1 MMLPRENLLF
11 ERYIR
16 GKWRTSKSTEASGRE
31 ALVLLRFEQAPLL
44 RIPLRYESHRS
55 IARVCGLLEK
65 ILLFGSS
72 QGHFYI
78 GFLKMASQCWPSK
91 SNRSSI
97 RYWWVPLEVQSFEP
111 NTFLLKED
119 VSIPHAKSNAQ
130 SETKVPHNRVSTA
143 KFISAVA
150 GIWDYVGQPA
160 NFRTDGSLKCHDIC
174 QKDNL
179 ICYSGGQRKHKF
191 RSTNEESFCNNLTSS
206 SCFSTPAKSN
216 FEDLKT
222 IKKRLLFA
230 SCNRNVSNSFICKNV
245 QVGDSHLPVD
255 SHGID
260 KVASLEVSNDLANPY
275 ESTTRKNILTEVT
288 SNGSDGTYDNCTIAE
303 RNSLADLSA
312 NWSEGGNITSE
323 CGDVSSGN
331 VVNLVENVLQTHGS
345 LYSSYTLQPLKT
357 TKEAIIVLR
366 NPSSGLRFDCNMD
379 LLTDCTLGQ
388 CQQETDSSCAVFE
401 SSGEISA
408 SKDCNV
414 RDNSKKLHDKLVHEQ
429 ESSLK
434 HWLSLQD
441 KIQNA
446 FSKNRHAIAG
456 ALAGA
461 LVSLCL
467 HPVDTVKTVIQANG
481 MGQTSSYLIVRR
493 IISEKGILGLYR
505 GIASNIASSAPIS
518 AIYTFT
524 YESVKGALLPH
535 LPKFYTYESLKQ
547 LLLASAKPD
556 ASLNTLQTITATIVI
571 VCLPNQLVCG
581 GLAGSTAALFTTPFD
596 VVKTRLQTQDLL
608 YKNVLNFNLYNQKD
622 NLNIQL
628 SLEIRQLYQHH
639 LLDLACFAPG
649 TLGRYNGVLHALQ
662 EIAREEGLQGLYR
675 GLTPRLAMYVSQGAI
690 FFASYEFLKAVF
702 ALQVPRPPSQVAENK
717 QKADDLAPSRMHK
730 LHS

>member
-1 MMLPRENLLF
+1 
-11 ERYIR
+11 
-16 GKWRTSKSTEASGRE
+16 
-31 ALVLLRFEQAPLL
+31 
-44 RIPLRYESHRS
+44 
-55 IARVCGLLEK
+55 
-65 ILLFGSS
+65 
-72 QGHFYI
+72 
-78 GFLKMASQCWPSK
+78 MASQCWPSK

-111 NTFLLKED
+111 NTFFLKED
-119 VSIPHAKSNAQ
+119 VSIPHPKSNAQ
-130 SETKVPHNRVSTA
+130 SETKVPRNRVSTA

-160 NFRTDGSLKCHDIC
+160 MFHANRSLKCRDIC

-179 ICYSGGQRKHKF
+179 ICYSDGQRMHES
-191 RSTNEESFCNNLTSS
+191 RSTNDESFCNNLTSS

-245 QVGDSHLPVD
+245 QIGDSHLPVD

-275 ESTTRKNILTEVT
+275 ESTTRKNVRTEAT

-303 RNSLADLSA
+303 RNSLADFRA

-323 CGDVSSGN
+323 CGDVSSDK

-345 LYSSYTLQPLKT
+345 LYSTYPLQPLKT

-366 NPSSGLRFDCNMD
+366 NPSSGLQFDCNMD
-379 LLTDCTLGQ
+379 LLSPTNCTLGQ
-388 CQQETDSSCAVFE
+388 CQQETDSSCAVIE

-408 SKDCNV
+408 SKDCNIH
-414 RDNSKKLHDKLVHEQ
+414 DNSKKLHDKLVHEQ

-434 HWLSLQD
+434 HWLSIQD

-456 ALAGA
+456 ALAGT

-467 HPVDTVKTVIQANG
+467 HPVDTVKTIIQANG
-481 MGQTSSYLIVRR
+481 MGQISSYLIVRR

-535 LPKFYTYESLKQ
+535 LPKEYHSLAHCIAGGCSSIATSFVFTPSERIKQQMQVGLQYQNCWNAMIGCLEKGGMSSLYAGWSAVLCRNIPHSIIKFYTYESLKQ

-556 ASLNTLQTITATIVI
+556 ASLNTLQT
-571 VCLPNQLVCG
+571 LVCG

-596 VVKTRLQTQDLL
+596 VVKTRLQTQGLDSEVG
-608 YKNVLNFNLYNQKD
+608 YVCF
-622 NLNIQL
+622 
-628 SLEIRQLYQHH
+628 SRSH
-639 LLDLACFAPG
+639 LLC
-649 TLGRYNGVLHALQ
+649 
-662 EIAREEGLQGLYR
+662 I
-675 GLTPRLAMYVSQGAI
+675 I
-690 FFASYEFLKAVF
+690 
-702 ALQVPRPPSQVAENK
+702 
-717 QKADDLAPSRMHK
+717 
-730 LHS
+730 